1 MSFEKLPLAFGDR
14 SLSAIDTYDDEIINL
29 VNILN
34 GHDFGSPPIGYTF
47 EVHISPELVSTLAPR
62 EKRELFEVLFNLM
75 KEDIKSVQ
83 NGKTPL
89 NITELTTL
97 KDLINDN
104 PMDTKKLFFYFTDKS
119 RIDYI
124 VTEENLPT
132 LRELFPGNAS
142 LQKNS
147 LAEIKESLL
156 LNQQLYSKAS
166 VRGLFA
172 HKNELP
178 YELAEQIGSY
188 LDIKSASMV
197 AQTGSNA
204 ARQATEVLDA
214 VDDDNTLLK
223 RFI

>member
-142 LQKNS
+142 LQK
-147 LAEIKESLL
+147 ILL
-156 LNQQLYSKAS
+156 QK
-166 VRGLFA
+166 
-172 HKNELP
+172 
-178 YELAEQIGSY
+178 
-188 LDIKSASMV
+188 
-197 AQTGSNA
+197 
-204 ARQATEVLDA
+204 
-214 VDDDNTLLK
+214 
-223 RFI
+223 